1 MSKSLTARLVGTLTG
16 TYGKTNTF
24 GGDQSIAIPSD
35 LNFNTAFSDGSGAN
49 QVNRYASKQG
59 TTTDT
64 PAVALDLNGTSSDQ
78 FGDTTDMTKV
88 RAVVIKNTHATN
100 NLVVGG
106 QSTDIAIFTTAVT
119 LLPGE
124 TLIRHIPTSTAAAVS
139 AGVRD
144 KINVAAETGLT
155 GSYSMMVLGSA

>member
-1 MSKSLTARLVGTLTG
+1 MATSLTARLISTLSG

-24 GGDQSIAIPSD
+24 GGDPAITIPAD
-35 LNFNTAFSDGSGAN
+35 LNFNTSFANGNGAN
-49 QVNRYASKQG
+49 EVNRYASKQG

-64 PAVALDLNGTSSDQ
+64 PAVALDLNGTSTDQ
-78 FGDTTDMTKV
+78 LGQTTDMTKV
-88 RAVVIKNTHATN
+88 RVIVIKNTHATA

-106 QSTDIAIFTTAVT
+106 QSTDIAIFTAAVT

-124 TLIRHIPTSTAAAVS
+124 TLIRHIPTATAAAVA
-139 AGVRD
+139 AGTRD